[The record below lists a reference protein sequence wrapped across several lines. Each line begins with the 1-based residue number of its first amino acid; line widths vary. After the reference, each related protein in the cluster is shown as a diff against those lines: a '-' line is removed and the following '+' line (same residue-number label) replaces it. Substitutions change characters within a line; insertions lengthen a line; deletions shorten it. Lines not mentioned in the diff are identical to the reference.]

1 MPCDE
6 KAVNAASA
14 EEGAR
19 AIKTRVSPPPEGSP
33 GWALLGGL
41 SAKRV
46 WRRNCKRS
54 SRLTPQR
61 GLYWNAGPSARVKA
75 VGPRDL
81 PRPREVWRPRP
92 PTGGR
97 RSAPARPS
105 SCGFLPKAPW
115 AHGTQTPPG
124 AAEASLPVPAL
135 AQRTRPAQRSPAS
148 RCQPS
153 PNGHAPPEVSH
164 VNPGTKPAD
173 PAGVSVLSGRGRPPA
188 HSRPWEGCAPVLA
201 CWLVGLGPESN
212 TQRES

>member
-1 MPCDE
+1 MRRLSTRPLPRREPGPSRHACPHP
-6 KAVNAASA
+6 
-14 EEGAR
+14 R
-19 AIKTRVSPPPEGSP
+19 ALR
-33 GWALLGGL
+33 GGFL
-41 SAKRV
+41 ANRV
-46 WRRNCKRS
+46 WRRNRKRS

-153 PNGHAPPEVSH
+153 PNGHAPPEVSQR
-164 VNPGTKPAD
+164 ACQCC
-173 PAGVSVLSGRGRPPA
+173 PAGGARPPTA
-188 HSRPWEGCAPVLA
+188 GPGKAALLCWPVG
-201 CWLVGLGPESN
+201 WLVWGQSQ
-212 TQRES
+212 THREKAEILFKKINK